1 MKKSVV
7 NINRNRYLKSRLL
20 GVASVPLL
28 LGGIITDTRATE
40 PCDDFGECKALIEI
54 NTSDGDIG
62 FHWLIDGDDLN
73 SVRMDDPNGKKV
85 YENKAFN
92 PLRDQKLTETFGES
106 AEPVCRESLK
116 EDEDD
121 VVVTLEEF
129 LERWASGPYSVS
141 GSADG
146 GERLFGM
153 TELTYEIP
161 AAPQDLEIVNG
172 SVIIEWEPGVDL
184 GECATEAELES
195 LYNAGVLPQ
204 EPKNVIVDSYEVVV
218 EPDVD
223 EDEPN
228 AALINSRVFSV
239 RVPGGITSLTIPQ
252 EYLLALGDGTPV
264 KFEVGAIGGKDNAT
278 FTEEDGFCVVVEN
291 GEATIEEC
299 EEEE

>member
-1 MKKSVV
+1 MKNFVL
-7 NINRNRYLKSRLL
+7 NINSKRRLKRALL
-20 GVASVPLL
+20 GVASAPLL
-28 LGGIITDTRATE
+28 LGGIVTDAQATE

-73 SVRMDDPNGKKV
+73 SVRMDAPNGKKV
-85 YENKAFN
+85 YENKAFG

-106 AEPVCRESLK
+106 AEPVCKESLK
-116 EDEDD
+116 ENEDD

-129 LERWASGPYSVS
+129 LERWASGPYSIS

-146 GERLFGM
+146 GEKLFGM

-161 AAPQDLEIVNG
+161 AAPQDLEIVDG
-172 SVIIEWEPGVDL
+172 SVVLEWAPGDDL
-184 GECATEAELES
+184 GECATNEELKD
-195 LYNAGVLPQ
+195 LVDDGVLPIHP
-204 EPKNVIVDSYEVVV
+204 EDVKVDSYEVVM

-239 RVPGGITSLTIPQ
+239 RVPGNVTQVTVPQ
-252 EYLLALGDGTPV
+252 EYLLALGDETPV
-264 KFEVGAIGGKDNAT
+264 KFEVGAIGGEDNAT
-278 FTEEDGFCVVVEN
+278 FAERGDCEVSING
-291 GEATIEEC
+291 GEAKVEC
-299 EEEE
+299 EDED

>member
-1 MKKSVV
+1 MKKPVR
-7 NINRNRYLKSRLL
+7 NINSKRYLKSALL
-20 GVASVPLL
+20 GAASVPLL
-28 LGGIITDTRATE
+28 LGSIVTDAQAAE

-54 NTSDGDIG
+54 NSSDGDIG

-85 YENKAFN
+85 YENKAFG

-106 AEPVCRESLK
+106 AEPVCRDSLK

-146 GERLFGM
+146 GEKLFGM
-153 TELTYEIP
+153 TELTYLIP
-161 AAPQDLEIVNG
+161 AAPQNLEIG
-172 SVIIEWEPGVDL
+172 DASVVIEWDAGVDL
-184 GECATEAELES
+184 GECATEAELQE
-195 LYNAGVLPQ
+195 LVDNDVLPQ
-204 EPKNVIVDSYEVVV
+204 HPKLVIADSYEVVM

-239 RVPGGITSLTIPQ
+239 RVPGNVTQVTVPQ
-252 EYLLALGDGTPV
+252 EYLVALGDETPV
-264 KFEVGAIGGKDNAT
+264 KFEVGAIGGEDNAT
-278 FTEEDGFCVVVEN
+278 FTERGDCEVSIN
-291 GEATIEEC
+291 GDEATVEC
-299 EEEE
+299 EDEE